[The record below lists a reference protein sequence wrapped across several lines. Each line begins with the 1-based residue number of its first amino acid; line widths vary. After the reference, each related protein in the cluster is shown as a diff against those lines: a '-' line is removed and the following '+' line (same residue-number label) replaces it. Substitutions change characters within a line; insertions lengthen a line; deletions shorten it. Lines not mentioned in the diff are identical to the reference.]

1 MSDFNEFNRR
11 HKQSF
16 AEQQRWLK
24 KVLSGQTL
32 QCEVCHQPLKTERN
46 GELLIVQC
54 DKGCTHVEL
63 TVG

>member
-1 MSDFNEFNRR
+1 MSHFNEFNRR

-32 QCEVCHQPLKTERN
+32 KCEVCNQPLKTERS
-46 GELLIVQC
+46 GDLLIVACNQ
-54 DKGCTHVEL
+54 GCTHVEL